1 MRMSVIPK
9 THASRRAVERF
20 IADLYAYHYGAE
32 IVHFPPAL
40 LALQDR
46 HGAIKCASGL
56 RFAEDG
62 FFSEYYLD
70 EPIEAALTRYAQA
83 PIARHAIFEVTSLAS
98 AAPSAAMQFLR
109 GVVAYGELAG
119 FSWAFFTATGR
130 LRLLLSKLDLP
141 IITLGRAQ
149 RTRVLNPDAWGTYYE
164 TDPCV
169 CAVDRAMAGAFL
181 AQFAGEQVHA

>member
-40 LALQDR
+40 LALQD
-46 HGAIKCASGL
+46 
-56 RFAEDG
+56 
-62 FFSEYYLD
+62 LD